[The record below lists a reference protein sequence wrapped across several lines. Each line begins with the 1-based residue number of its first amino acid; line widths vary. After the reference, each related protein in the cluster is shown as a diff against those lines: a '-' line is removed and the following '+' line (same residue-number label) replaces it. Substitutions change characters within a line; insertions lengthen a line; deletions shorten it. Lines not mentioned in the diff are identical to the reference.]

1 MVNPSTRGADGYIS
15 KRFKLASKFLAACNR
30 FQNWR
35 RILDAQKSVTQ
46 RIRIA
51 HRWYKGRRY
60 VDVRLVVADR
70 AGDFVPTRQGISIR
84 AELIAAVI
92 HGLALAARG

>member
-1 MVNPSTRGADGYIS
+1 MTRYVTDRDSVTQRDPSSNDRAV
-15 KRFKLASKFLAACNR
+15 
-30 FQNWR
+30 
-35 RILDAQKSVTQ
+35 LDIQKSATQ

-60 VDVRLVVADR
+60 VDVRLMVADR

-84 AELIAAVI
+84 PEL
-92 HGLALAARG
+92 LAAIIQGLTVAAREV

>member
-1 MVNPSTRGADGYIS
+1 MTRSVTDRDS
-15 KRFKLASKFLAACNR
+15 VTQRDSASNER
-30 FQNWR
+30 TV
-35 RILDAQKSVTQ
+35 IDVQKSATQ

-60 VDVRLVVADR
+60 VDVRLMVADR

-84 AELIAAVI
+84 PELLASII
-92 HGLALAARG
+92 QGLMQAAREG

>member
-1 MVNPSTRGADGYIS
+1 VIDV
-15 KRFKLASKFLAACNR
+15 
-30 FQNWR
+30 
-35 RILDAQKSVTQ
+35 QKSATQ

-60 VDVRLVVADR
+60 VDVRLMVADR

-84 AELIAAVI
+84 PELLASII
-92 HGLALAARG
+92 QGLMQAAREG